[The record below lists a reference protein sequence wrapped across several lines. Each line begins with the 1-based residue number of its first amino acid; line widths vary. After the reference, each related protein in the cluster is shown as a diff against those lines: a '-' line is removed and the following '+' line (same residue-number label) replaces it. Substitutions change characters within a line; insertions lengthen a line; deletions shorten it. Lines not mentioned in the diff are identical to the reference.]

1 MDDLEFRR
9 RILSEPKF
17 RDEALLNAME
27 ESEVNARFADDIFK
41 LDAKLEDAFK
51 VDVPDDLA
59 DRILFNQ
66 TAQPVKPSF
75 TKRALAMAATVAF
88 TAGVLIGQVNWSPLL
103 VNPAYAGLASTAME
117 HVEHESPFTDKLDER
132 VTSNQINAK
141 LAPFSYQFT
150 EAFPYHV
157 YYLNHC
163 GFGESN
169 ALHMVFQGE
178 KARVTLFVTNIG
190 SENELD
196 FSKDGM
202 SGVVIPVDGSSMI
215 LVGTDGED
223 IQKIAS
229 VLTPIIQPMY

>member
-17 RDEALLNAME
+17 RDKELLSAIENSEA
-27 ESEVNARFADDIFK
+27 NARFADDVFK

-66 TAQPVKPSF
+66 TSEPVKSSF
-75 TKRALAMAATVAF
+75 TKRALAIAATVAF

-103 VNPAYAGLASTAME
+103 VSPAYASLADTAIE
-117 HVEHESPFTDKLDER
+117 HVEHESPFTDRLDEQ
-132 VTSNQINAK
+132 VTSKQVNMK

-150 EAFPYHV
+150 EEFPYHV

-163 GFGESN
+163 GFGASN
-169 ALHMVFQGE
+169 ALHMVFEGE
-178 KARVTLFVTNIG
+178 KGRITLFVTNIG
-190 SENELD
+190 SEKEID
-196 FSKDGM
+196 FNKDGM
-202 SGVVIPVDGSSMI
+202 SGVVIPVKDSSMI
-215 LVGTDGED
+215 LVGSEGED

-229 VLTPIIQPMY
+229 TLTPIIQPMH